1 MKNPKTVLL
10 FDEWL
15 EQIIIHYGDEDV
27 KRKLESV
34 KNFLKENFQIEE
46 FDNSYIQIKRLHSKS
61 FMWLLLSFI
70 IDYETMKQNQKEQS
84 LKFCVLGDI
93 TSQKLKIAKEK
104 TEKQK
109 HFLSLEVEDI
119 FPIDYMTLE
128 EVEFIKH
135 CLEKINVDIETEDD
149 EEFILNGR
157 QFLFLL
163 MGIMKEYS
171 IFFGNSKKIED

>member
-1 MKNPKTVLL
+1 MKNRKDALL

-34 KNFLKENFQIEE
+34 KNFLKENFQVDE
-46 FDNSYIQIKRLHSKS
+46 FDNSYIEIKRLHSKS
-61 FMWLLLSFI
+61 FMWLLLSLI
-70 IDYETMKQNQKEQS
+70 IDYETTKQIPIG
-84 LKFCVLGDI
+84 KF
-93 TSQKLKIAKEK
+93 
-104 TEKQK
+104 EKQK
-109 HFLSLEVEDI
+109 HYLRLDTEDI
-119 FPIDYMTLE
+119 FPIEDMTLK

-135 CLEKINVDIETEDD
+135 CLEKINVDIETEED
-149 EEFILNGR
+149 EEFIIHGR

-171 IFFGNSKKIED
+171 IFFGSGKKFED